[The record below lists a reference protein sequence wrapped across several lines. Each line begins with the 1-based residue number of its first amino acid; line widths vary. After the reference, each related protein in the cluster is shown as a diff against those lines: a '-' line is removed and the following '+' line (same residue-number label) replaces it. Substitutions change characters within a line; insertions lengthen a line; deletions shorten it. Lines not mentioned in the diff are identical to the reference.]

1 MNIVYKNIVENKT
14 ITNQIK
20 DCNKG
25 KVFNIDLY
33 SAFNFK
39 ILLLL
44 SI

>member
-25 KVFNIDLY
+25 KLLNIDLY
-33 SAFNFK
+33 SGFNIK
-39 ILLLL
+39 ILLL